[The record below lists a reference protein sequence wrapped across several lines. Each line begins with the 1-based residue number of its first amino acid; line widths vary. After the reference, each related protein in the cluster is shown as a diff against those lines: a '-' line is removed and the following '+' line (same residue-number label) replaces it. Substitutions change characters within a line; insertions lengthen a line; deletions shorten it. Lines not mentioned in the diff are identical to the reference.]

1 MSGRFAFS
9 KAPKL
14 LAPQTASVTSP
25 ATARRELL
33 EEQHCASEGGE
44 SWARTNGPPPRLC
57 VCLLHVVKVSQVA
70 AAFAV
75 ALLRAQLPR
84 ARVGP
89 VARGTVAVNALPIHA
104 QNHSRGAATTAP
116 SQVSAQLLREEI
128 RVLIRV
134 QHPTDALRPAKG
146 HAATVRRL
154 QNQRETAAGQHRD
167 VAHVELYSQ
176 TAEKSCPLSPSRLQL
191 PVPLRREGLR
201 KVLRDC
207 ARGVL

>member
-1 MSGRFAFS
+1 M
-9 KAPKL
+9 
-14 LAPQTASVTSP
+14 
-25 ATARRELL
+25 
-33 EEQHCASEGGE
+33 
-44 SWARTNGPPPRLC
+44 
-57 VCLLHVVKVSQVA
+57 A